1 MGSQDF
7 EAVGEELLH
16 SGHVIDLYRCRFRA
30 PDGTEIDRD
39 VVRHPGAVSVVPLHD
54 DGRVVLVRQF
64 RAPLGRELIEIP
76 AGKRDVAGEPPEV
89 TARRELV
96 EEVGLEAGRLE
107 HLATFHN
114 SVGFS
119 DEESHVFL
127 GTDLR
132 PVAHDRQGVE
142 EEHMEVLEVHLED
155 VAAMIAAG
163 EITDAKTVIGLLATI
178 ERRGS

>member
-1 MGSQDF
+1 
-7 EAVGEELLH
+7 
-16 SGHVIDLYRCRFRA
+16 
-30 PDGTEIDRD
+30 
-39 VVRHPGAVSVVPLHD
+39 
-54 DGRVVLVRQF
+54 
-64 RAPLGRELIEIP
+64 
-76 AGKRDVAGEPPEV
+76 
-89 TARRELV
+89 
-96 EEVGLEAGRLE
+96 
-107 HLATFHN
+107 
-114 SVGFS
+114 VGFS